1 MKSEKGNNHYAS
13 RLHHLQEKFRL
24 LEPSI
29 QDSEIKQALSLLYG
43 MLQET
48 LRTVNPG
55 GDTQPMSKK
64 ETGPDVSNLFRSA
77 PPMQGP
83 ALNKPLAPGSEA
95 PDFALRDADGNFV
108 KLSMFRGSRV
118 LLVFYPLDWS
128 PGCSQQLDL
137 YQSEISGFERR
148 KIKIMG
154 ISVDSIYSHGAW
166 TMVRNLQI
174 PLLSDF
180 NPKGEVSK
188 KYKVYRDTDGFSERA
203 LFLVDEEGTIQYSHV
218 SPQLHHVPDI
228 KELFIKLDEVFKTVL
243 SK

>member
-1 MKSEKGNNHYAS
+1 M
-13 RLHHLQEKFRL
+13 
-24 LEPSI
+24 
-29 QDSEIKQALSLLYG
+29 KQALSLLHG

-48 LRTVNPG
+48 LRTINTAN
-55 GDTQPMSKK
+55 TQPMSKS
-64 ETGPDVSNLFRSA
+64 ESMPDVANLFRSA

-83 ALNKPLAPGSEA
+83 ALNKPLPRGSQA
-95 PDFALRDADGNFV
+95 PDFALKDADGNIV
-108 KLSMFRGSRV
+108 KLSMYRGSRV

-137 YQSEISGFERR
+137 YQSEISEFERR
-148 KIKIMG
+148 SIKILG

-180 NPKGEVSK
+180 NPKGEISK
-188 KYKVYRDTDGFSERA
+188 KYQVYRDADGFSERA

-228 KELFIKLDEVFKTVL
+228 NELFIKLDEVFKPVL

>member
-1 MKSEKGNNHYAS
+1 
-13 RLHHLQEKFRL
+13 
-24 LEPSI
+24 
-29 QDSEIKQALSLLYG
+29 
-43 MLQET
+43 
-48 LRTVNPG
+48 
-55 GDTQPMSKK
+55 
-64 ETGPDVSNLFRSA
+64 
-77 PPMQGP
+77 MQGP
-83 ALNKPLAPGSEA
+83 ALNKPLPPGSQA
-95 PDFALRDADGNFV
+95 PDFALKDADGNIV
-108 KLSMFRGSRV
+108 KLSMYKGSRL

-137 YQSEISGFERR
+137 YQSEISEFERR
-148 KIKIMG
+148 NIKIIG

-180 NPKGEVSK
+180 NPKGEISK
-188 KYKVYRDTDGFSERA
+188 KYQVYRDTDGFSERA

-228 KELFIKLDEVFKTVL
+228 KELFIKLDEVFKPVL